1 MFEMFKQFPAYSAFQ
16 LLSFAFI
23 LFFFFLL
30 LAPLFHLFSLLFF
43 SIQLDST
50 SIFLTTTASILLS
63 PVQFYWLKTLSCLF
77 LSVSFNL
84 SSFASI
90 FNFCSSPIFFL
101 SSTSSPSF
109 CLYSFPVPFL
119 SPHLLA
125 SAISC
130 ILLFPSNLSSL
141 SITPSFLLLP
151 SLNFLSISPMTFSP
165 SHLIS
170 YPVFLFLSISLVSF
184 SFSPFPYFCPS

>member
-1 MFEMFKQFPAYSAFQ
+1 MRCLNSFQ
-16 LLSFAFI
+16 HTLLSSYSLSLSSFSFSFFTSGTI
-23 LFFFFLL
+23 LPPFFFVILQHSARL
-30 LAPLFHLFSLLFF
+30 YL
-43 SIQLDST
+43 I
-50 SIFLTTTASILLS
+50 LTTTASILLS
-63 PVQFYWLKTLSCLF
+63 PIQFYWLKTLSCLF

-90 FNFCSSPIFFL
+90 FNFFSSPIFFL

-130 ILLFPSNLSSL
+130 ILFFPSNFSSL

-165 SHLIS
+165 
-170 YPVFLFLSISLVSF
+170 
-184 SFSPFPYFCPS
+184 